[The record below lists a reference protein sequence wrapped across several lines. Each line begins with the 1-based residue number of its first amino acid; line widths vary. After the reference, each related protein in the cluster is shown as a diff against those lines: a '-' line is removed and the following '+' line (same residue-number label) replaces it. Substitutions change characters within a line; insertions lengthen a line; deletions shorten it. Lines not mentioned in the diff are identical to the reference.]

1 MLSCLALS
9 AAITSPRKC
18 GQNEEYSETGGHCQR
33 TCEAPI
39 SVGPSIILPIPC
51 RSPIT
56 SSKQL
61 FCRFATDLQV
71 PAKCEEN
78 EVPGYSNKCEPSCQN
93 RNPLFCTRI
102 GESGCLCK
110 KGYIRSDDTHKCVP
124 ESQCPKSVECPAN
137 EVFGEIAK
145 GCEPTCENPNPT
157 VSIFLLLVYCSL
169 TILQSSA
176 LYPAP
181 SISLRPSSS
190 PSLSQFLF
198 LRRSLT
204 LSKFVF
210 SVYYN
215 LFSFCT
221 RIGESGCLCKKGY
234 IRSDDTHKCVPE
246 SQCPKSKSNRK
257 HFLITRLLL
266 SYHPSIQCS
275 LSCTFYLSTPFV
287 VSLSVSVPLST
298 PLINSFKI
306 RFFSFYINSVV
317 YFFPIKLQF
326 HFVWQ

>member
-71 PAKCEEN
+71 PGASVRMDICVTAIKSVSRNTSVLLNAKKMKFYYN
-78 EVPGYSNKCEPSCQN
+78 LFSVHLLS
-93 RNPLFCTRI
+93 LTALTFCTRI

-124 ESQCPKSVECPAN
+124 ESQCPILESVKCPAN

-181 SISLRPSSS
+181 SISLRPSKTKKCETVSS
-190 PSLSQFLF
+190 SHS
-198 LRRSLT
+198 
-204 LSKFVF
+204 VF
-210 SVYYN
+210 FSNKIHSV
-215 LFSFCT
+215 T
-221 RIGESGCLCKKGY
+221 EIKK
-234 IRSDDTHKCVPE
+234 E
-246 SQCPKSKSNRK
+246 
-257 HFLITRLLL
+257 
-266 SYHPSIQCS
+266 
-275 LSCTFYLSTPFV
+275 
-287 VSLSVSVPLST
+287 LSVDVGKHYYTETRNDNTL
-298 PLINSFKI
+298 L
-306 RFFSFYINSVV
+306 
-317 YFFPIKLQF
+317 
-326 HFVWQ
+326 